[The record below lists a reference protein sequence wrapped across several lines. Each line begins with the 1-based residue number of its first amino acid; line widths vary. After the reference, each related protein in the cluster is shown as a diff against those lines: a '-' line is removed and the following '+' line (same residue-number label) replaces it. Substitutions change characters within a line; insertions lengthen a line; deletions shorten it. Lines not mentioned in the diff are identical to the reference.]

1 LDGDLLIY
9 FAAGL
14 IGAFLVLSWTL
25 LSRYR
30 HLAARVTESTDLD
43 RELWNAMD
51 SRFKKQDER
60 ILDVMMR
67 LDVYETKLT
76 GSPPPPASEIA
87 GRRTFRTSELMGP
100 QPKEE
105 EPPPQPGKEETKRP
119 TGPKA
124 QEPIDR
130 VVLRLLVERPRTS
143 VEIKSLI
150 RKSREHSA
158 RLMKDL
164 FDRRLVSRNDTEK
177 PFVYE
182 LTEEG
187 RRYLSAS

>member
-1 LDGDLLIY
+1 MDGDLLIY

-14 IGAFLVLSWTL
+14 IGAFLVLSWAL

-30 HLAARVTESTDLD
+30 HLATRVAESTELD
-43 RELWNAMD
+43 KELWNAMD

-76 GSPPPPASEIA
+76 GSPPAPEVT
-87 GRRTFRTSELMGP
+87 GRRTFRTSDLMGA
-100 QPKEE
+100 QHKEE
-105 EPPPQPGKEETKRP
+105 ESPPPQPRKEEMKQP
-119 TGPKA
+119 TAPRD

-130 VVLRLLVERPRTS
+130 VVLRLLVDRPRTS

-164 FDRRLVSRNDTEK
+164 YERRLVSRDDREK
-177 PFVYE
+177 PFVYA